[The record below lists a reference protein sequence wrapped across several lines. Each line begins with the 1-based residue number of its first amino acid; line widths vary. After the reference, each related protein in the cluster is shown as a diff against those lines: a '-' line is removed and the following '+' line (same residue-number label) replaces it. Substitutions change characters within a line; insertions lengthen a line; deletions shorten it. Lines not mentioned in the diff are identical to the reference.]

1 MSDKEAKKIKIEIQ
15 LDEETAQGV
24 YANMAVVNHT
34 DAEFVLDF
42 VYVQPGVPRARV
54 RNRVITSPRH
64 VKRLIRVLQEN
75 MDSYEEKFGPV
86 DPPSMDPAVV
96 DSKIH

>member
-1 MSDKEAKKIKIEIQ
+1 MSDKEAKKVKIEIQ

-42 VYVQPGVPRARV
+42 VYVQPAVPRARV
-54 RNRVITSPRH
+54 RNRIITSPRH
-64 VKRLIRVLQEN
+64 IKRLIHVLQEN
-75 MDSYEEKFGPV
+75 IDSYEEKFGPV
-86 DPPSMDPAVV
+86 DPPPADRTVF
-96 DSKIH
+96 DDKIH